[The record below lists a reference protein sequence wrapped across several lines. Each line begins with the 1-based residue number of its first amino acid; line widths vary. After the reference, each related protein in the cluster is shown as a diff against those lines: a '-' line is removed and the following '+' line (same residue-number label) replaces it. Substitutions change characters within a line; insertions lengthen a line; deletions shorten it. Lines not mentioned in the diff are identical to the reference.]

1 MEKGEGEDCEA
12 KGAFLARGAC
22 GLAQDGVWT
31 EGGGGGGRGLIV
43 GCGASGGSE
52 GSES

>member
-22 GLAQDGVWT
+22 GLAQDSVRT
-31 EGGGGGGRGLIV
+31 EAGGGGGRGLIV
-43 GCGASGGSE
+43 GCGASGSSE